1 MAMSISPRTFN
12 RQIVPM
18 LVISVLAWAAFA
30 FVFRTFWPGSYAPG
44 DELGAFWT
52 WLFVGTAAF
61 VGAMIGLFRWF
72 ETPAAWR
79 TSAAVALAAPALCL
93 DVLTTIFFERW
104 FPAAGVGDD
113 RIYPALVVGVV
124 GALLLVSLL
133 MTKPEMG
140 AHAEG

>member
-1 MAMSISPRTFN
+1 MSIRTRTFN

-18 LVISVLAWAAFA
+18 LVISVIAWAS
-30 FVFRTFWPGSYAPG
+30 FVFIFRTFWPGSFVPG
-44 DELGAFWT
+44 DDLGAFWT
-52 WLFVGTAAF
+52 WLLVGTVGF

-72 ETPAAWR
+72 ETPPAWR

-93 DVLTTIFFERW
+93 DVLTTIFFESW
-104 FPAAGVGDD
+104 FPGAGVGDD

-133 MTKPEMG
+133 MTEPEMR
-140 AHAEG
+140 AHAKG